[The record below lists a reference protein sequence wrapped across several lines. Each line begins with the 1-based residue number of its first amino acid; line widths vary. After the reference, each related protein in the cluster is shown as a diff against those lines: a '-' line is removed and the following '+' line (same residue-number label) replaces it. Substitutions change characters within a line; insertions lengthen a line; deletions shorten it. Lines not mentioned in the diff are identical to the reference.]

1 MVEMGAGVTRV
12 TLADVA
18 MRVGVSSK
26 TVSNVVNG
34 TGWVGDEVRA
44 KVQQA
49 VADLGYRPNLAA
61 RQLRM
66 GKSGMIGLALP
77 DLQEP
82 YFAELAANFVSAAQE
97 RKLMVLISQT
107 GGDLAQEQR
116 LCEGE
121 GVPGLD
127 ALVLSPLSLRNED
140 LENRKNQTP
149 MVLLGEQAQEI
160 SNPNI
165 SHVGLGN
172 VQAAKSA
179 TEHLI
184 HHGRT
189 KIAALG
195 VQRVG
200 PIASSRYRMEGYAQA
215 LCDAA
220 IALDENLFCYVEG
233 FSRAEGS
240 RSIQRLID
248 RGVEFD
254 AVFCFNDS
262 MGFGALHTL
271 ALNGLRVPEDVAVIG
286 FDDTEETLYSV
297 PPLSTVGPGP
307 QEIAHIVLDIVQ
319 NLDYEPNVHMA
330 LAHKLVIRESA

>member
-1 MVEMGAGVTRV
+1 MVRV

-18 MRVGVSSK
+18 RQVGVSSK

-34 TGWVGDEVRA
+34 TGWVSDEVRN
-44 KVQQA
+44 KVQKA
-49 VADLGYRPNLAA
+49 ITELGYRPNLAA

-66 GKSGMIGLALP
+66 GKSGMVGLALP

-97 RKLMVLISQT
+97 RKIMVLISQT
-107 GGDLAQEQR
+107 GGDLKLEQR

-121 GVPGLD
+121 GMPGLD
-127 ALVLSPLSLRNED
+127 ALVMSPLSLRPED
-140 LENRKNQTP
+140 LSARKNQTP

-160 SNPNI
+160 SNLHI

-172 VQAAKSA
+172 VQAAKAA

-184 HHGRT
+184 QQGRT

-200 PIASSRYRMEGYAQA
+200 PIASSRYRMEGYVQA
-215 LCDAA
+215 LADAA
-220 IALDENLFCYVEG
+220 IALDEDLLCYVDG

-240 RSIQRLID
+240 DSIQRLID
-248 RGVEFD
+248 RGAKFD

-271 ALNGLRVPEDVAVIG
+271 ALNGLRVPQDVAVIG

-297 PPLSTVGPGP
+297 PPLSTIGPGP
-307 QEIAHIVLDIVQ
+307 KEIARLVLDIVQ
-319 NLDYEPNVHMA
+319 NLKEEPNVHMA
-330 LAHKLVIRESA
+330 LGHTLVTRGSSVVA